1 MLTDQIS
8 DDTNLLGQRHR
19 SHCVPLQQRR
29 RREPLQAV
37 CLFHSVTPTDN
48 LRKVS
53 HFRCH
58 LRLSD
63 MSSIEHWGIRISYC
77 RLKFPSQRRNLSR
90 DSEILS
96 QKI

>member
-1 MLTDQIS
+1 MRGEWEWDSIVTE
-8 DDTNLLGQRHR
+8 GFK
-19 SHCVPLQQRR
+19 
-29 RREPLQAV
+29 
-37 CLFHSVTPTDN
+37 LFHGVTPTDN
-48 LRKVS
+48 SRKVC

-77 RLKFPSQRRNLSR
+77 RLRLPSQRRNLSR
-90 DSEILS
+90 GSEIPS